1 MLNGKN
7 VFGTDARPWQSLF
20 RRDLRKT
27 GVRDTGAGRTPFET
41 LVRLQQEYRD
51 WYDMVPETL
60 HDSATGE
67 LLDIICTLDLSELEA
82 VTPPRRLWSGLKSWA

>member
-1 MLNGKN
+1 MALTNAERQNRFRDRRKALAKPVPAGSPQDRRPRYRRW
-7 VFGTDARPWQSLF
+7 TDA
-20 RRDLRKT
+20 
-27 GVRDTGAGRTPFET
+27 VET

-82 VTPPRRLWSGLKSWA
+82 VTPPRGYGRD